1 MAASRAGARVLAA
14 RAAASDVSLHGG
26 VRVALV
32 PVSPHFLDLF
42 APFVSIP
49 TRVHQ
54 VIRPV
59 RLWRQNQFNE
69 PEGIP
74 PRPAP
79 RPVVREQETVVP
91 LQPLPMPVEARE
103 HVGFSFPYVQPSPL
117 QEGSQTP

>member
-59 RLWRQNQFNE
+59 RRVDKEGFKVLGLWSEF
-69 PEGIP
+69 
-74 PRPAP
+74 
-79 RPVVREQETVVP
+79 
-91 LQPLPMPVEARE
+91 L
-103 HVGFSFPYVQPSPL
+103 
-117 QEGSQTP
+117 